1 MRHYPETSRRI
12 DTTADSG
19 HQGSGSPPAFRRATP
34 EDALQLARATFGAED
49 RVDMGTLATQ
59 LSVSRATLHR
69 WFGTRD
75 RLLERMLVDLTD
87 EFAAGAQVELKDKGL
102 ARILEFVE
110 RMIGSTIEFAPA
122 RAFVRREP
130 QLALRLLI
138 SPHGDVHAAI
148 VRTILAVAAA
158 EPSGAPGGAIVA
170 EADVR
175 AAVHV
180 GTTLQWA
187 TFAIGEE
194 PPRERVLEIVAAFL
208 AGRGAS

>member
-1 MRHYPETSRRI
+1 M
-12 DTTADSG
+12 DTTADPG
-19 HQGSGSPPAFRRATP
+19 QQGPGSLPAFRRATP
-34 EDALQLARATFGAED
+34 KDALELARATFGDGD
-49 RVDMGTLATQ
+49 RVDMGTLAGQ

-102 ARILEFVE
+102 ARVLEFVE
-110 RMIGSTIEFAPA
+110 QMIGSTIEFGPA

-130 QLALRLLI
+130 QVALRLLI
-138 SPHGDVHAAI
+138 SPHGNVHAAI
-148 VRTILAVAAA
+148 VRAILAVAD
-158 EPSGAPGGAIVA
+158 ETSDGPGGAIVA

-194 PPRERVLEIVAAFL
+194 PPRERVLEVVAAFL
-208 AGRGAS
+208 AGGGAC